1 MARRYGPIDQLLMGV
16 DEMLKGTRV
25 RAESPQARPTPTS
38 QDAPELRTD
47 ADRRHAAGLMRVNH
61 AGEIAAQ
68 ALYRGQALTA
78 RTPEVRAHML
88 EAAVEEEDHLRW
100 CEERLAQLGEK
111 PSRLEPLWFAGAYAM
126 GAAAGLSG
134 DAWSLGFVAE
144 TEKQVGQHLQEHLD
158 LLPQD
163 DQRSRAIVAAM
174 HVDEMRHGEDAMAA
188 GGRRLPRPLQ
198 RLMRHAARVMTR
210 SAYWL

>member
-1 MARRYGPIDQLLMGV
+1 MTRRYGPLDQLLMGV

-25 RAESPQARPTPTS
+25 RADSPQARPTPTS
-38 QDAPELRTD
+38 EGGSELHTD
-47 ADRRHAAGLMRVNH
+47 AERRHAAGLMRVNH

-78 RTPEVRAHML
+78 RTSEVRQHML

-100 CEERLAQLGEK
+100 CEQRLSELGEQ
-111 PSRLEPLWFAGAYAM
+111 PSRLEPLWFAGAYVM
-126 GAAAGLSG
+126 GAAAGLGG
-134 DAWSLGFVAE
+134 DGWSLGFVAE
-144 TEKQVGQHLQEHLD
+144 TEKQVGQHLQSHLD
-158 LLPQD
+158 LLPEK

-174 HVDEMRHGEDAMAA
+174 HADEMRHGEEAMAA
-188 GGRRLPRPLQ
+188 GGRRLPHPLQ

-210 SAYWL
+210 SAYWF